1 MNAERQ
7 PDGSLLLTYDSSVW
21 SKWAIGITMLLLATA
36 GYDYFIGTR
45 GDERLIGLLAGAATT
60 ALTALVILE
69 QARFRLDPITRLI
82 EWDQRWG
89 FRRRS
94 GILKFA
100 DVQHVSVEVPIGDD
114 GVPSRR
120 IVFHLS
126 NGTLLPLTV
135 GYRPDTDNGI
145 INAAQTIRGVL
156 GQAPPTTA
164 ESVRALLAQGKKI
177 DAIKLLVEREG
188 LSLAEAKQ
196 RIDESDRTPS

>member
-1 MNAERQ
+1 VNAERQ
-7 PDGSLLLTYDSSVW
+7 ADGSLLLTYDSSLW
-21 SKWAIGITMLLLATA
+21 SKWAIAFTIVLLGTA

-45 GDERLIGLLAGAATT
+45 GDERMIGLLAGAATT

-69 QARFRLDPITRLI
+69 QSRFRLDPLTRLI
-82 EWDQRWG
+82 EWEQRWG

-100 DVQHVSVEVPIGDD
+100 DVQHVSVDVPIGDD

-126 NGTLLPLTV
+126 NGTLLPVTV
-135 GYRPDTDNGI
+135 GYRPDADNEI
-145 INAAQTIRGVL
+145 MNAAETIRGVL
-156 GQAPPTTA
+156 GQAAPSTA
-164 ESVRALLAQGKKI
+164 ESVRALLAHGKKI
-177 DAIKLLVEREG
+177 DAIKLLVERES

-196 RIDESDRTPS
+196 RVDDLLDKP